1 MSTISAVDTL
11 LSSLTSSSSSYSSSS
26 SSYESIFD
34 TAISNA
40 STTSEKAKI
49 VFAKTQYEDLN
60 ILFNMG
66 STDSDSSTSSYF
78 GTSSTSS
85 LADQISE
92 LSFILDQDN
101 TTPGASTSQ
110 AAIDKATALVAQTLL
125 TKEMMSIG
133 KSSTSSAVDSL
144 I

>member
-40 STTSEKAKI
+40 STTSEKAQI
-49 VFAKTQYEDLN
+49 AFAKTQYEDLN

-78 GTSSTSS
+78 GTSSSSS

-101 TTPGASTSQ
+101 TTPGASTTK
-110 AAIDKATALVAQTLL
+110 AAVDKATALVAQSLI
-125 TKEMMSIG
+125 TKGIMSICDSG
-133 KSSTSSAVDSL
+133 SSTIDSL